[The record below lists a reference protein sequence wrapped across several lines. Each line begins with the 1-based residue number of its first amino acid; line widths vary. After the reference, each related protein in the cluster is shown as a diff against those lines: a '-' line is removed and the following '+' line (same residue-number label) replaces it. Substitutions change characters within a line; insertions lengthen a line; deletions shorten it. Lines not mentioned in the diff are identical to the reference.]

1 MQEWLDCRIYAIIY
15 RMHAKHQTLLDTD
28 RANGADGPSVIAVYS
43 QMEDR
48 QSQDMHSHSRG
59 QALAAQRG
67 LLRIDTERGRM
78 VVPPGHAVWLPPHC
92 AHGLAS
98 HGQFTG
104 WSIYA
109 AEDACTP
116 LPSQVRVVRIS
127 GLLREAV
134 LRAAS
139 WTQEQQL
146 STAQQRVCDLI
157 LDELAAAP
165 PEQLDLPLPTDKRL
179 RKIAQAI
186 ETDPADARSLEEWA
200 QWAAIA
206 PRTLT
211 RNFAAETG
219 MPFSAWR
226 QRARLIRALEM
237 LAAGSAV
244 TTIAIELGY
253 DSLSAFIAM
262 FKRSFGVTP
271 AKYLEPH

>member
-1 MQEWLDCRIYAIIY
+1 
-15 RMHAKHQTLLDTD
+15 MHANHSALIEST
-28 RANGADGPSVIAVYS
+28 RANAAEGPAVIAVYR
-43 QMEDR
+43 ELDDR
-48 QSQDMHSHSRG
+48 QHHDMHSHARG
-59 QALAAQRG
+59 QALAAQTG
-67 LLRIDTERGRM
+67 LLGIDTERGRM
-78 VVPPGHAVWLPPHC
+78 VVPPGHAVWLPPDC
-92 AHGLAS
+92 THGLAS

-109 AEDACTP
+109 APDACTT
-116 LPSQVRVVRIS
+116 LPPQVRVVRIS

-134 LRAAS
+134 LRAAT
-139 WTQEQQL
+139 WTQQTQL
-146 STAQQRVCDLI
+146 GDAQQRVCTVI
-157 LDELAAAP
+157 LDELAIAP

-186 ETDPADARSLEEWA
+186 EADPADARSLEEWA

-206 PRTLT
+206 PRTLS
-211 RNFAAETG
+211 RNFTAETG

-237 LAAGSAV
+237 LARGTAV

-271 AKYLEPH
+271 AKYLEPR

>member
-1 MQEWLDCRIYAIIY
+1 
-15 RMHAKHQTLLDTD
+15 MHANQQTLLEPA
-28 RANGADGPSVIAVYS
+28 RANAADGPAVIAVYR
-43 QMEDR
+43 QLDDR
-48 QSQDMHSHSRG
+48 QHHDMHSHARG
-59 QALAAQRG
+59 QALAAQSG

-78 VVPPGHAVWLPPHC
+78 VMPPGHAVWLPPDC

-109 AEDACTP
+109 TPDACAA

-134 LRAAS
+134 LRAAA
-139 WTQEQQL
+139 WTQQTQL
-146 STAQQRVCDLI
+146 DQTQQRICAVI
-157 LDELAAAP
+157 LDELAIAP

-186 ETDPADARSLEEWA
+186 EADPADPRSLEEWA

-211 RNFAAETG
+211 RHFAAETG

-226 QRARLIRALEM
+226 QRARLIRALEL
-237 LAAGSAV
+237 LAAGTSV

-271 AKYLEPH
+271 AKYMEPR